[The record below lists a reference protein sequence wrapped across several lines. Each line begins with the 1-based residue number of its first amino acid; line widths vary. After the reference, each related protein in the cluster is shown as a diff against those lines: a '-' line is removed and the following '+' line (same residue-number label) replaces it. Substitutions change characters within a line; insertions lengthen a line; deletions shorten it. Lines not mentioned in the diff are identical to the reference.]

1 VLAQPQAEIVHTLHR
16 FPRKRQ
22 PSGGRRKPDS
32 TPSRT
37 ALRTGRSGAGKN
49 TRAALPAFRGRQRK
63 RIIASMTTYIRT
75 RLRRGMLFLCAA
87 VALPAFAAPPPNHP
101 SPAQALEMLAPKRV
115 PAEQL
120 PNAGKVLTRI
130 DANEYTYIEVGDER
144 GKRWIAAPLMKV
156 DVGDSIR
163 YEEGATMTRFYSK
176 VLQRTFDSL
185 MFVGQVE
192 IVSP

>member
-1 VLAQPQAEIVHTLHR
+1 MPVPAKIRGH
-16 FPRKRQ
+16 
-22 PSGGRRKPDS
+22 
-32 TPSRT
+32 
-37 ALRTGRSGAGKN
+37 GA
-49 TRAALPAFRGRQRK
+49 TPAFPDCRRARMIVQMITSYLARGP
-63 RIIASMTTYIRT
+63 AP
-75 RLRRGMLFLCAA
+75 LFVFLAA
-87 VALPAFAAPPPNHP
+87 AALPAFAAPPPNHP
-101 SPAQALEMLAPKRV
+101 SPAQALELLAPSRV

-130 DANEYTYIEVGDER
+130 DANEYTYIEVGDGH
-144 GKRWIAAPLMKV
+144 GKRWIAAPLMQVK
-156 DVGDSIR
+156 VGDSIR